1 MTHFSLYSRDLQNVL
16 LFSLDTAEQMLSE
29 INPQLVVKLQESRNK
44 RMFLLEKE
52 VKEKRKD
59 IEQRSME
66 TCAVSTTHLESFQ
79 SKAELKCKLAAE
91 ESQNGLLLLQN
102 ILQQR

>member
-1 MTHFSLYSRDLQNVL
+1 MLTDL
-16 LFSLDTAEQMLSE
+16 
-29 INPQLVVKLQESRNK
+29 NPQLVVKLQESRNK
-44 RMFLLEKE
+44 RMFQLEKE

-79 SKAELKCKLAAE
+79 LKAELKCKLAAE
-91 ESQNGLLLLQN
+91 ESQHDLLQLQN
-102 ILQQR
+102 ILYQR